1 MKFSLLAIASAAF
14 VVNAQGNKS
23 ESMPTL
29 AFIKEHRDAGRF
41 VFMPYTDEQRNVVL
55 TNVENGLKLWSNYE
69 SKIKNYGE
77 RADPFPIIKKLR
89 AKLDASNLT
98 DTEMQIELLSAFT
111 RMRDHHTHFEPSG
124 PYACFFATTG
134 LSFKFIEGDADMV
147 KKPTVVFERFTKN
160 QDLRAFFGKEYDQ
173 IKVGDELLLVDGMP
187 FADYRNLNQDK
198 TGGANDYG
206 GQHGALDY
214 MTYRPGVYTP
224 LPETDTIKYQL
235 KSKDTGKV
243 YDIEAPWVV
252 GFESSCW
259 SITSQLYAKI
269 SGKTLPGTPQP
280 TNSSSIIDAGVDV
293 SDTGAKP
300 QLETQKE
307 VKTPSMVSQY
317 HYKKQKIDQILL
329 EQPSKNNDLEYQNA
343 SVSTISWTIW
353 KPESKNLGIIKL
365 EDFSPT
371 NLKTGALA
379 DVEAVREIH
388 KLLSTVLKDT
398 NAVVFD
404 IRANGGGSGEFANAI
419 LQLFKPDFQPMPMRY
434 LMNSVAYNTL
444 VNGTYFFD
452 TSNPAWYKTPPGS
465 KYSID
470 HDRTSYNQSN
480 LYGQAYLKPVG
491 AFTNAMCYSACEV
504 FSAALQSFEIGYVFG
519 EDGTTGGGGADM
531 FGLDSELL
539 VFNHVDFKPMPYYKE
554 LFDETAGQSY
564 ANVLTIGVRQLVRN
578 GKHQGQLI
586 EDTGVVSDYIVRPR
600 LTDLLSGSTEN
611 SQFDRIADQLK
622 TLGVRT
628 GLNNLYFVSE
638 LTNYNT
644 TSSDVTIDVEVQ
656 GINQLS
662 VIDDTGKSLSV
673 ADFKSDIKS
682 QHSFKLASV
691 INDLG
696 NTRVSIIG
704 QNNGKQVLK
713 THKHISRIPKQQDH
727 FKLERGIKWE
737 FNGTS
742 KSVGIYNSPFTKKSQ
757 GWNSVN
763 GKWVIGD
770 GIQYSPAIETDIRSY
785 YTAPVGSNITV
796 EIDARLESQF
806 YSDFLG
812 LYVTD
817 ADGNVESL
825 LNMLGPEGNIITN
838 SISGSEALVKKFPVT
853 TKTEQ
858 FFVNLMFKSDVATQM
873 KGATINS
880 WSVTMS

>member
-1 MKFSLLAIASAAF
+1 MKFSLLAIASVAF

-23 ESMPTL
+23 ESMPKW

-55 TNVENGLKLWSNYE
+55 TNVENGLKLWPNYE
-69 SKIKNYGE
+69 SKIKHYGE

-98 DTEMQIELLSAFT
+98 DTEMQTELLSAFI
-111 RMRDHHTHFEPSG
+111 RMRDYHTRFEPSG
-124 PYACFFATTG
+124 PYSCFRATTG
-134 LSFKFIEGDADMV
+134 LFFRFIEGDADMV
-147 KKPTVVFERFTKN
+147 KKPTVVFQTHTGDKS
-160 QDLRAFFGKEYDQ
+160 LRAFFGKDYDQ
-173 IKVGDELLLVDGMP
+173 IKVGDELLLVDGMT
-187 FADYRNLNQDK
+187 FVDYRNLNQDK
-198 TGGANDYG
+198 TRGSNDYG
-206 GQHGALDY
+206 GQHGALKY
-214 MTYRPGVYTP
+214 MTSRPGSFTL
-224 LPETDTIKYQL
+224 LPETDTIKYRL

-252 GFESSCW
+252 YFDSSCW
-259 SITSQLYAKI
+259 NITSQLYAKI

-280 TNSSSIIDAGVDV
+280 ADTNSIIDTDAP
-293 SDTGAKP
+293 DTGVKR
-300 QLETQKE
+300 QLKTWEE
-307 VKTPSMVSQY
+307 VKTPSMISE
-317 HYKKQKIDQILL
+317 HDHKEQKTGQILL
-329 EQPSKNNDLEYQNA
+329 EQPSQNHTFKYQNA
-343 SVSTISWTIW
+343 SVSTISWAIW

-365 EDFSPT
+365 DSFMPT
-371 NLKTGALA
+371 NLKTGAPA
-379 DVEAVREIH
+379 DTEAVREIH

-398 NAVVFD
+398 NAVIFD
-404 IRANGGGSGEFANAI
+404 LRANSGGSGDLANAI
-419 LQLFKPDFQPMPMRY
+419 PQLFKPDFQPMPMRY
-434 LMNSVAYNTL
+434 LMSSVAYNTL
-444 VNGTYFFD
+444 VNGTYFVD
-452 TSNPAWYKTPPGS
+452 TSGPAWYKTPPGS
-465 KYSID
+465 KYSVNCN
-470 HDRTSYNQSN
+470 RTSYNQSN

-491 AFTNAMCYSACEV
+491 IFTDAVCYSACDL
-504 FSAALQSFEIGYVFG
+504 FSASIQSSETGHVFG

-531 FGLDSELL
+531 SSLDPELL
-539 VFNHVDFKPMPYYKE
+539 LLNPIDFKPMPYYQE
-554 LFDETAGQSY
+554 LFDETAGRSY
-564 ANVLTIGVRQLVRN
+564 ANILTVGVGQIVRN
-578 GKHQGQLI
+578 GKQKGQLV
-586 EDTGVVSDYIVRPR
+586 EDTGAITEYIVRPR
-600 LTDLLSGSTEN
+600 LTDILPGSTEN

-628 GLNNLYFVSE
+628 GLNNLHFVSE

-662 VIDDTGKSLSV
+662 VVDDTGKSLSV
-673 ADFKSDIKS
+673 AKFKSNIKS

-713 THKHISRIPKQQDH
+713 TYKHISRTPKQQDH
-727 FKLERGIKWE
+727 FKLEHGVKWV

-742 KSVGIYNSPFTKKSQ
+742 KSVGVYNSPFTKKSQ

-770 GIQYSPAIETDIRSY
+770 GVQYSPEIETEIRSY
-785 YTAPVGSNITV
+785 YTAPVGSNITTK
-796 EIDARLESQF
+796 IDVTLESQL

-825 LNMLGPEGNIITN
+825 LSTLDSDGNILTN
-838 SISGSEALVKKFPVT
+838 SISGSEAIVKKFPVT

-858 FFVNLMFKSDVATQM
+858 FFVSLIFKSDLAIQI

-880 WSVTMS
+880 WSVTMN

>member
-1 MKFSLLAIASAAF
+1 MKFSLLAIASVAF

-23 ESMPTL
+23 ESMPKW

-69 SKIKNYGE
+69 SKIKHYGE

-98 DTEMQIELLSAFT
+98 DTEMQIELLNAFILG
-111 RMRDHHTHFEPSG
+111 RDYHTHFEPSG
-124 PYACFFATTG
+124 PYSCFNAMTG

-147 KKPTVVFERFTKN
+147 KKPTVVFQTHTGDKE
-160 QDLRAFFGKEYDQ
+160 LRAFFGKDYDQ
-173 IKVGDELLLVDGMP
+173 IKFGDELLLVDGMP
-187 FADYRNLNQDK
+187 FVDYWNLNQDK

-214 MTYRPGVYTP
+214 ITFRPGSFTP
-224 LPETDTIKYQL
+224 LPETDTIKYQF

-252 GFESSCW
+252 GFDPLCW
-259 SITSQLYAKI
+259 SMTSQLYAKI

-280 TNSSSIIDAGVDV
+280 ADTNSIIDTDAP
-293 SDTGAKP
+293 DTG
-300 QLETQKE
+300 
-307 VKTPSMVSQY
+307 VKRRLKTWEEIRTPSMISEY
-317 HYKKQKIDQILL
+317 HHKKQKIDQILL
-329 EQPSKNNDLEYQNA
+329 EQPSQNHTFEYQNA
-343 SVSTISWTIW
+343 GVSTISWGIW
-353 KPESKNLGIIKL
+353 KPESKNLGIIRL
-365 EDFSPT
+365 DDFMPT
-371 NLKTGALA
+371 NLKTGAPA
-379 DVEAVREIH
+379 DMEAVREIH
-388 KLLSTVLKDT
+388 KLLSTVLKNT
-398 NAVVFD
+398 NAVIFD
-404 IRANGGGSGEFANAI
+404 LRANGGGSGEFANAI
-419 LQLFKPDFQPMPMRY
+419 PQLFKPDFQPTPMRY
-434 LMNSVAYNTL
+434 LMSSIAYNTL

-491 AFTNAMCYSACEV
+491 IFTDAICYSACDL
-504 FSAALQSFEIGYVFG
+504 FSASFQSSETGYVFG

-531 FGLDSELL
+531 FSLDPELL
-539 VFNHVDFKPMPYYKE
+539 LFNPIDFKPMPYYQE
-554 LFDETAGQSY
+554 LFDETTGRSY
-564 ANVLTIGVRQLVRN
+564 ANVLTVGFRQIVRGGKQKGQLV
-578 GKHQGQLI
+578 
-586 EDTGVVSDYIVRPR
+586 EDIGAITEYIVRPR
-600 LTDLLSGSTEN
+600 LTDILPGSTEN
-611 SQFDRIADQLK
+611 SRFDRIADQLK
-622 TLGVRT
+622 TLGVKT
-628 GLNNLYFVSE
+628 GLNNLHFVSE
-638 LTNYNT
+638 LINYNT
-644 TSSDVTIDVEVQ
+644 TSSDVTIDVEVK

-662 VIDDTGKSLSV
+662 VVDDTGKSLSV
-673 ADFKSDIKS
+673 ADFKSNIKS

-713 THKHISRIPKQQDH
+713 THKHISRTPKQEDY
-727 FKLERGIKWE
+727 FKLERGVKWE

-763 GKWVIGD
+763 GKWVVGD
-770 GIQYSPAIETDIRSY
+770 GVQYSPAIVTEIRSY
-785 YTAPVGSNITV
+785 YTAPVGSNITI
-796 EIDARLESQF
+796 EIDVALESQL

-825 LNMLGPEGNIITN
+825 LNTFRPNGRILTDGT
-838 SISGSEALVKKFPVT
+838 SGSEAIVKKFPVT

-858 FFVNLMFKSDVATQM
+858 FFVNLMFNSDVATQI

-880 WSVTMS
+880 WSVIMD

>member
-14 VVNAQGNKS
+14 AVNAQGNKS
-23 ESMPTL
+23 ESMPTW

-55 TNVENGLKLWSNYE
+55 TNVENGLKLWPNYE
-69 SKIKNYGE
+69 SKIKHYGE

-98 DTEMQIELLSAFT
+98 DTEMQIELLNAFILA
-111 RMRDHHTHFEPSG
+111 RDYHTHFEPSG
-124 PYACFFATTG
+124 PYSCFSATTG
-134 LSFKFIEGDADMV
+134 LSFRFIEGDADMV
-147 KKPTVVFERFTKN
+147 KKPTVVFEKHVDN
-160 QDLRAFFGKEYDQ
+160 KSLRAFFGKDYDQ

-187 FADYRNLNQDK
+187 FVDYRNLNQDK

-206 GQHGALDY
+206 GQHGALGY
-214 MTYRPGVYTP
+214 MTSRFGIYTP
-224 LPETDTIKYQL
+224 LPETDTIKYQF

-252 GFESSCW
+252 YFDSSCW
-259 SITSQLYAKI
+259 NITSQLYAKI

-280 TNSSSIIDAGVDV
+280 ADTNSIIDAGVDA
-293 SDTGAKP
+293 SNTGAKP

-329 EQPSKNNDLEYQNA
+329 EQPSKNSGLEYQNA
-343 SVSTISWTIW
+343 GVSTISWGIW
-353 KPESKNLGIIKL
+353 KPESKNLGIIRL
-365 EDFSPT
+365 DDFMPT
-371 NLKTGALA
+371 NLKTGAPA
-379 DVEAVREIH
+379 NMEAVREIH
-388 KLLSTVLKDT
+388 RLLSTVLKNT
-398 NAVVFD
+398 NSVLID
-404 IRANGGGSGEFANAI
+404 LRANGGGNGNFANSI
-419 LQLFKPDFQPMPMRY
+419 PQLFKPDFQPMTMRY
-434 LMNSVAYNTL
+434 LMSSVAYNTL
-444 VNGTYFFD
+444 VNGTQSFD
-452 TSNPAWYKTPPGS
+452 TSGPAWYKTPPGS

-470 HDRTSYNQSN
+470 YVDTPFDRANM
-480 LYGQAYLKPVG
+480 YGQAYLKPVG
-491 AFTNAMCYSACEV
+491 IFTDAVCYSACDL
-504 FSAALQSFEIGYVFG
+504 FSASFQSSETGHVFG

-531 FGLDSELL
+531 LSLDSQLL
-539 VFNHVDFKPMPYYKE
+539 FLNRVDFKPMPYYKE
-554 LFDETAGQSY
+554 LTDEAAGRSY
-564 ANVLTIGVRQLVRN
+564 ANILTVGVGQIVRN
-578 GKHQGQLI
+578 GKQKGQLV
-586 EDTGVVSDYIVRPR
+586 EDIGAITEYIVRPR
-600 LTDLLSGSTEN
+600 LTDILPGSTEN
-611 SQFDRIADQLK
+611 SQFDRIADRLK
-622 TLGVRT
+622 TLGVKT
-628 GLNNLYFVSE
+628 GLNNLHFVSE

-644 TSSDVTIDVEVQ
+644 TSSDVTIDVEVK

-673 ADFKSDIKS
+673 AKFKSDIKS
-682 QHSFKLASV
+682 QHSFKLTSV

-713 THKHISRIPKQQDH
+713 THKHISRTPKQKDY
-727 FKLERGIKWE
+727 FKLEHGVKWK

-742 KSVGIYNSPFTKKSQ
+742 KSVGVYNSPFTKKSQ

-770 GIQYSPAIETDIRSY
+770 GVQYSPGIETDIRSY
-785 YTAPVGSNITV
+785 YTAPVGSNITAK
-796 EIDARLESQF
+796 IDVVLESQL
-806 YSDFLG
+806 YSDFLS

-825 LNMLGPEGNIITN
+825 LNTVNPNGNILKDGVFG
-838 SISGSEALVKKFPVT
+838 SGALVRKFTLT

-858 FFVNLMFKSDVATQM
+858 FSVTLMFNSDLATQM

-880 WSVTMS
+880 WSVIMD

>member
-1 MKFSLLAIASAAF
+1 MKFSLLAIASVAF

-23 ESMPTL
+23 ESMPTW

-55 TNVENGLKLWSNYE
+55 TNVENGFKLWSNYE
-69 SKIKNYGE
+69 SKIKHYGE

-98 DTEMQIELLSAFT
+98 DTEMQTELLSAFILA
-111 RMRDHHTHFEPSG
+111 RDHHTHFEPSG
-124 PYACFFATTG
+124 PYSCFRATTG
-134 LSFKFIEGDADMV
+134 LSFRFIEGDADMV

-160 QDLRAFFGKEYDQ
+160 QDLRAFFGKDYDQ
-173 IKVGDELLLVDGMP
+173 IKAGDELLLVDGMP

-214 MTYRPGVYTP
+214 MTSRFGAFTP
-224 LPETDTIKYQL
+224 LPETDTIKYRF

-259 SITSQLYAKI
+259 NITSQLYAKI

-280 TNSSSIIDAGVDV
+280 TNSSSIIDADAP
-293 SDTGAKP
+293 DTGAKR
-300 QLETQKE
+300 QLKTWKE
-307 VKTPSMVSQY
+307 IRTPSMISQY
-317 HYKKQKIDQILL
+317 HHKKQKIDQILL
-329 EQPSKNNDLEYQNA
+329 GQPSQNHTFEYQNA
-343 SVSTISWTIW
+343 GVSTISWGIW

-365 EDFSPT
+365 EDFSPR
-371 NLKTGALA
+371 NLKTGARA
-379 DVEAVREIH
+379 NAEAVREIH
-388 KLLSTVLKDT
+388 RLLSTVLKDT
-398 NAVVFD
+398 NAILFD
-404 IRANGGGSGEFANAI
+404 IRGNPGGGGQFSSAI
-419 LQLFKPDFQPMPMRY
+419 PQLFKPDFQPVLVRY
-434 LMNSVAYNTL
+434 LMSSVAYNTL
-444 VNGTYFFD
+444 VNGSQSFD
-452 TSNPAWYKTPPGS
+452 TSGPAWYNTPPGS
-465 KYSID
+465 KYSVD
-470 HDRTSYNQSN
+470 HVKNSFNQAN
-480 LYGQAYLKPVG
+480 MYGQAYLKPVG

-504 FSAALQSFEIGYVFG
+504 FSAALQSSETGHIFG

-531 FGLDSELL
+531 FGLDPALL
-539 VFNHVDFKPMPYYKE
+539 AFNPVDFKPMPYYKE
-554 LFDETAGQSY
+554 LTDNTARKSY
-564 ANVLTIGVRQLVRN
+564 ANVLTVGVRQNIRN
-578 GKHQGQLI
+578 GKQQGQLI
-586 EDTGVVSDYIVRPR
+586 EDIGVVSDYIVRPR

-622 TLGVRT
+622 TLGAKT

-638 LTNYNT
+638 LINYNT

-662 VIDDTGKSLSV
+662 VVDDTGKSLSV
-673 ADFKSDIKS
+673 ADFKSNIKS

-713 THKHISRIPKQQDH
+713 THKHISRIPQQQDRV
-727 FKLERGIKWE
+727 KLEHGVKWE

-770 GIQYSPAIETDIRSY
+770 GVQYSPEMLTEIRSY
-785 YTAPVGSNITV
+785 YTAPVGSNITI
-796 EIDARLESQF
+796 EIDVTLESQL

-817 ADGNVESL
+817 ADDNVESL
-825 LNMLGPEGNIITN
+825 LNTVDPDSGRILTDG
-838 SISGSEALVKKFPVT
+838 ISGSEALVKKFPVT

-858 FFVNLMFKSDVATQM
+858 FFVGFVFESDLSVQM

-880 WSVTMS
+880 WSVTMN

>member
-1 MKFSLLAIASAAF
+1 MKFSLLAIASVAF

-23 ESMPTL
+23 ESMPTW

-55 TNVENGLKLWSNYE
+55 TNVENSLKAWSNYE
-69 SKIKNYGE
+69 SKIKHYGE

-98 DTEMQIELLSAFT
+98 DTEMQTELMNAFV
-111 RMRDHHTHFEPSG
+111 RMRDYHTYFEPSG
-124 PYACFFATTG
+124 PHACFFATTG
-134 LSFKFIEGDADMV
+134 LSFRFIEGDADMIN
-147 KKPTVVFERFTKN
+147 KPTVVFERF
-160 QDLRAFFGKEYDQ
+160 QSDQGLRAFFGKDYDQ
-173 IKVGDELLLVDGMP
+173 IKVGDELLLVDGMT
-187 FADYRNLNQDK
+187 FVDYRNLNQDK

-206 GQHGALDY
+206 GQHGAFEY
-214 MTYRPGVYTP
+214 MTFRSGTYTSF
-224 LPETDTIKYQL
+224 PETDTIKYRF

-252 GFESSCW
+252 GFSSSCW
-259 SITSQLYAKI
+259 SMTSQLYAKI

-280 TNSSSIIDAGVDV
+280 ADTNSIIDAGVD
-293 SDTGAKP
+293 TGAKR
-300 QLETQKE
+300 QFKTWKE
-307 VKTPSMVSQY
+307 IINPSMISKY
-317 HYKKQKIDQILL
+317 HHKKQKIDQILL
-329 EQPSKNNDLEYQNA
+329 EQPLKNSGLEYQNA
-343 SVSTISWTIW
+343 GVSTISWGIW
-353 KPESKNLGIIKL
+353 KPESKNLGIIRL
-365 EDFSPT
+365 DDFSPT
-371 NLKTGALA
+371 NLKTDAPA
-379 DVEAVREIH
+379 DTEAVREIH
-388 KLLSTVLKDT
+388 KLLSTVLKNT
-398 NAVVFD
+398 NAIIFD
-404 IRANGGGSGEFANAI
+404 LRANSGGSGEFANAI
-419 LQLFKPDFQPMPMRY
+419 PQLFKPDFQPMPMRY
-434 LMNSVAYNTL
+434 LMSSVAYNTL

-491 AFTNAMCYSACEV
+491 IFTDAVCYSACDL
-504 FSAALQSFEIGYVFG
+504 FSASIQSSETGHVFG

-531 FGLDSELL
+531 FSLDPHFLL
-539 VFNHVDFKPMPYYKE
+539 FNRVDFKPMSYAKE
-554 LFDETAGQSY
+554 LADTAAGRSRTNTVSVG
-564 ANVLTIGVRQLVRN
+564 ARQIVRN
-578 GKHQGQLI
+578 GKQKGQLV
-586 EDTGVVSDYIVRPR
+586 EDIGAITEYIVRPR
-600 LTDLLSGSTEN
+600 LTDILPGSTEN

-628 GLNNLYFVSE
+628 GLNNLHFVSE
-638 LTNYNT
+638 LIDYDT
-644 TSSDVTIDVEVQ
+644 TSGDVTIDVEVQ

-673 ADFKSDIKS
+673 AKFKSNIKS

-713 THKHISRIPKQQDH
+713 THKHISRTPQQQDH
-727 FKLERGIKWE
+727 FKLEHGVKWK

-763 GKWVIGD
+763 GKWVVGD
-770 GIQYSPAIETDIRSY
+770 GVQYSPAIETEIRSY

-796 EIDARLESQF
+796 EIDIALESQF

-812 LYVTD
+812 LYIVY

-825 LNMLGPEGNIITN
+825 LNTLGPDGNIITN
-838 SISGSEALVKKFPVT
+838 SISGSEAIVKKFPVT
-853 TKTEQ
+853 TKTKQ
-858 FFVNLMFKSDVATQM
+858 FFVNLVFKSDVATQM

-880 WSVTMS
+880 WSVIMN

>member
-1 MKFSLLAIASAAF
+1 
-14 VVNAQGNKS
+14 
-23 ESMPTL
+23 MPTW

-55 TNVENGLKLWSNYE
+55 TNVENSLKLWTNYE

-98 DTEMQIELLSAFT
+98 DTEMQTELLSAFILGRDYHT
-111 RMRDHHTHFEPSG
+111 RFDPSG
-124 PYACFFATTG
+124 PYSCFVAMTG
-134 LSFKFIEGDADMV
+134 LSFRFIEGDADMV
-147 KKPTVVFERFTKN
+147 KKPTVVFEKFTKN
-160 QDLRAFFGKEYDQ
+160 QGLRAFFGKDYDQ
-173 IKVGDELLLVDGMP
+173 IKVGDELLLVDGMT
-187 FADYRNLNQDK
+187 FVDYWTLNQDK
-198 TGGANDYG
+198 SGGANDYG
-206 GQHGALDY
+206 GQHGALKY
-214 MTYRPGVYTP
+214 MTSRPGVYTL
-224 LPETDTIKYQL
+224 LPETDTIKYRL

-252 GFESSCW
+252 VFDSSCW

-280 TNSSSIIDAGVDV
+280 ADTNSIIDADAP
-293 SDTGAKP
+293 DTG
-300 QLETQKE
+300 
-307 VKTPSMVSQY
+307 VKRRLKTWEEIRTPSMISEY
-317 HYKKQKIDQILL
+317 HHRKQKIDQILL
-329 EQPSKNNDLEYQNA
+329 GQPSQNHTFDYQNA
-343 SVSTISWTIW
+343 GVSTISWAIW
-353 KPESKNLGIIKL
+353 KPESKNLGIIRL
-365 EDFSPT
+365 DDFMPT
-371 NLKTGALA
+371 NLKTGAPA
-379 DVEAVREIH
+379 DMEAVREIH

-398 NAVVFD
+398 NAVIFD
-404 IRANGGGSGEFANAI
+404 LRASGGGSGEFANAI
-419 LQLFKPDFQPMPMRY
+419 PQLFKPDFQPTPMRY
-434 LMNSVAYNTL
+434 LMSSIAYNTL

-491 AFTNAMCYSACEV
+491 IFTDAICYSACDL
-504 FSAALQSFEIGYVFG
+504 FSASFQSSETGHVFG

-531 FGLDSELL
+531 FSLDPELL
-539 VFNHVDFKPMPYYKE
+539 LFNPIDFKPMPYYQE
-554 LFDETAGQSY
+554 LINETTGRSY
-564 ANVLTIGVRQLVRN
+564 ASVLTVGFRQIVRG
-578 GKHQGQLI
+578 GKYQGQLV
-586 EDTGVVSDYIVRPR
+586 EDTGAVTEYIVRPR
-600 LTDLLSGSTEN
+600 LTDLLPGSTEN
-611 SQFDRIADQLK
+611 SRFDRIADQLK
-622 TLGVRT
+622 TLGVKT
-628 GLNNLYFVSE
+628 GLNNLHFVSE
-638 LTNYNT
+638 RINYYI
-644 TSSDVTIDVEVQ
+644 TSSDVTIDVEVK

-662 VIDDTGKSLSV
+662 VVDDTGKSLSV
-673 ADFKSDIKS
+673 ADFKSNIKS

-763 GKWVIGD
+763 GKWVVGD
-770 GIQYSPAIETDIRSY
+770 GVQYSPAIVTEIRSY
-785 YTAPVGSNITV
+785 YTAPVGSNITI
-796 EIDARLESQF
+796 EIDVALESQL

-817 ADGNVESL
+817 ADDNVESL
-825 LNMLGPEGNIITN
+825 LNTFRPN
-838 SISGSEALVKKFPVT
+838 
-853 TKTEQ
+853 
-858 FFVNLMFKSDVATQM
+858 DVATQM

-880 WSVTMS
+880 WSVTMD

>member
-1 MKFSLLAIASAAF
+1 
-14 VVNAQGNKS
+14 
-23 ESMPTL
+23 MPTW

-55 TNVENGLKLWSNYE
+55 TNVENGFKLWSNYE
-69 SKIKNYGE
+69 SKIKHYGE

-98 DTEMQIELLSAFT
+98 DTEMQTELLSAFILA
-111 RMRDHHTHFEPSG
+111 RDHHTHFEPSG
-124 PYACFFATTG
+124 PYSCFRATTG
-134 LSFKFIEGDADMV
+134 LSFRFIEGDADMV

-160 QDLRAFFGKEYDQ
+160 QDLRAFFGKDYDQ
-173 IKVGDELLLVDGMP
+173 IKAGDELLLVD
-187 FADYRNLNQDK
+187 
-198 TGGANDYG
+198 GGANDYG

-434 LMNSVAYNTL
+434 LMSSVAYNTL

-504 FSAALQSFEIGYVFG
+504 FSAALQSSETGYIFG

-531 FGLDSELL
+531 FGLDPALL
-539 VFNHVDFKPMPYYKE
+539 AFNPVDFKPMPYYKE
-554 LFDETAGQSY
+554 LTDETARKSY
-564 ANVLTIGVRQLVRN
+564 ANVLTVGVRQNIRN
-578 GKHQGQLI
+578 GKQQGQLI
-586 EDTGVVSDYIVRPR
+586 EDIGVVSDYIVRPR

-622 TLGVRT
+622 TLGAKT

-638 LTNYNT
+638 LINYNT

-662 VIDDTGKSLSV
+662 VVDDTGKSLSV
-673 ADFKSDIKS
+673 ADFKSNIKS

-713 THKHISRIPKQQDH
+713 THKHISRIPQQQDRV
-727 FKLERGIKWE
+727 KLEHGVKWE

-770 GIQYSPAIETDIRSY
+770 GVQYSPEMLTEIRSY
-785 YTAPVGSNITV
+785 YTAPVGSNITI
-796 EIDARLESQF
+796 EIDVTLESQL

-817 ADGNVESL
+817 ADDNVESL
-825 LNMLGPEGNIITN
+825 LNTVDPDSGRILTDG
-838 SISGSEALVKKFPVT
+838 ISGSEALVKKFPVT

-858 FFVNLMFKSDVATQM
+858 FFVGFVFESDLSVQM

-880 WSVTMS
+880 WSVTMN

>member
-1 MKFSLLAIASAAF
+1 MKFLLLAIASAAF
-14 VVNAQGNKS
+14 AVNAQGNKS
-23 ESMPTL
+23 ESMPTW

-55 TNVENGLKLWSNYE
+55 TNVENGLKLWTNYE
-69 SKIKNYGE
+69 SKIKHYGE

-98 DTEMQIELLSAFT
+98 DTEMQIELLNAFILA
-111 RMRDHHTHFEPSG
+111 RDHHTHFEPSG
-124 PYACFFATTG
+124 PYSCFSATTG
-134 LSFKFIEGDADMV
+134 LSFRFIEGDADMV
-147 KKPTVVFERFTKN
+147 KKPTVVFEKHVDN
-160 QDLRAFFGKEYDQ
+160 KSLRAFFGKDYDQ
-173 IKVGDELLLVDGMP
+173 IKIGDELLLVDGMP

-206 GQHGALDY
+206 GQHGALGY
-214 MTYRPGVYTP
+214 MTSRFGVYTP
-224 LPETDTIKYQL
+224 LPETDTIKYQF

-252 GFESSCW
+252 YFDSSCW
-259 SITSQLYAKI
+259 NITSQLYAKI

-280 TNSSSIIDAGVDV
+280 ANSSSIIDAGVDV
-293 SDTGAKP
+293 SDTGVKP

-307 VKTPSMVSQY
+307 VKTPSMISEND
-317 HYKKQKIDQILL
+317 HKKQKTGQILL
-329 EQPSKNNDLEYQNA
+329 EQPSKNHTLEYQNA
-343 SVSTISWTIW
+343 NVSTISWAIW

-365 EDFSPT
+365 DDFMPK
-371 NLKTGALA
+371 NLKTDAPA

-419 LQLFKPDFQPMPMRY
+419 PQLFKPDFQPTQVRY
-434 LMNSVAYNTL
+434 LMNSVTYNTL

-452 TSNPAWYKTPPGS
+452 TSGPAWYNTPPGS

-480 LYGQAYLKPVG
+480 MYGQAYLKPVG
-491 AFTNAMCYSACEV
+491 AFTNAMCYSACEE
-504 FSAALQSFEIGYVFG
+504 FSAALQSSETGYVFG

-531 FGLDSELL
+531 FLLDSRLL
-539 VFNHVDFKPMPYYKE
+539 VFNPVDFKPMPYYKE
-554 LFDETAGQSY
+554 LTDETTGRSY
-564 ANVLTIGVRQLVRN
+564 ANVLKIGARQMIRN
-578 GKHQGQLI
+578 GKQQGQLI

-622 TLGVRT
+622 TLGAKT

-638 LTNYNT
+638 RINYYT
-644 TSSDVTIDVEVQ
+644 TSSDVTIDVEVK

-713 THKHISRIPKQQDH
+713 THKHISRTPKQKDY
-727 FKLERGIKWE
+727 FKLERGVKWK

-763 GKWVIGD
+763 GKWVVGD
-770 GIQYSPAIETDIRSY
+770 GVQYSPAIETDIRSY

-812 LYVTD
+812 LYIVYV
-817 ADGNVESL
+817 DGSVKSL
-825 LNMLGPEGNIITN
+825 LNTLGPDGNILVN
-838 SISGSEALVKKFPVT
+838 SISGSEAIVKKFPVT
-853 TKTEQ
+853 TKTKQ

-880 WSVTMS
+880 WSVIMD

>member
-1 MKFSLLAIASAAF
+1 MKFSLLAIASVAF

-23 ESMPTL
+23 ESMPTW

-55 TNVENGLKLWSNYE
+55 TNVENGFKLWSNYE
-69 SKIKNYGE
+69 SKIKHYGE

-98 DTEMQIELLSAFT
+98 DTEMQTELLNAFI
-111 RMRDHHTHFEPSG
+111 RMRDFHSHFAPSG
-124 PYACFFATTG
+124 PYACFVATTG
-134 LSFKFIEGDADMV
+134 LYFRFIEGDADMV
-147 KKPTVVFERFTKN
+147 KKPTVVFEKHADN
-160 QDLRAFFGKEYDQ
+160 KSLRAFFGKDYDQ
-173 IKVGDELLLVDGMP
+173 IKFGDELLLVDGMP
-187 FADYRNLNQDK
+187 FVDYWNLNQDK

-206 GQHGALDY
+206 GQHGALSY
-214 MTYRPGVYTP
+214 MTSRFGAFTP
-224 LPETDTIKYQL
+224 LPETDTIKYQF

-252 GFESSCW
+252 GFDSSCW
-259 SITSQLYAKI
+259 NITSQLYAKI

-280 TNSSSIIDAGVDV
+280 ADTNSIIDADA
-293 SDTGAKP
+293 SDTGAKR
-300 QLETQKE
+300 QF
-307 VKTPSMVSQY
+307 KTWEEIRTPLMISEY
-317 HYKKQKIDQILL
+317 HHKKQKIDQILL
-329 EQPSKNNDLEYQNA
+329 GQPLKNNGLEYQNA
-343 SVSTISWTIW
+343 GVSTISWAIW
-353 KPESKNLGIIKL
+353 KPESKNLGIIRL
-365 EDFSPT
+365 DDFIPK
-371 NLKTGALA
+371 NLKTGARA
-379 DVEAVREIH
+379 NAEAVREIH
-388 KLLSTVLKDT
+388 KLLSTVLKNT
-398 NAVVFD
+398 NAVIFD
-404 IRANGGGSGEFANAI
+404 LRANGGGSGDFANAI
-419 LQLFKPDFQPMPMRY
+419 PQLFKPDFQPMTMRY

-470 HDRTSYNQSN
+470 HDLNSFNQAN
-480 LYGQAYLKPVG
+480 MYGQAYLKPVG
-491 AFTNAMCYSACEV
+491 AFTDAVCYSACDL
-504 FSAALQSFEIGYVFG
+504 FSASIQSSETGYVLG
-519 EDGTTGGGGADM
+519 EDGTTGGGGADV
-531 FGLDSELL
+531 FPLNPTLL
-539 VFNHVDFKPMPYYKE
+539 LFNHVDFKPMPYYQE
-554 LFDETAGQSY
+554 LTDETTGQSY
-564 ANVLTIGVRQLVRN
+564 TNALSIGVRQMIRN
-578 GKHQGQLI
+578 GKQKGQLV
-586 EDTGVVSDYIVRPR
+586 EDIGAVSDYIVRPR
-600 LTDLLSGSTEN
+600 LTDIVPGSIGDA
-611 SQFDRIADQLK
+611 QFDRIADQLK
-622 TLGVRT
+622 TLGAKT
-628 GLNNLYFVSE
+628 GLNNLHFVSE

-644 TSSDVTIDVEVQ
+644 TSGDVTIDVEVQ

-662 VIDDTGKSLSV
+662 VVDDNGKSLSV

-691 INDLG
+691 INGLG

-713 THKHISRIPKQQDH
+713 THKHISRTPKQKDY
-727 FKLERGIKWE
+727 FKLEHGVKWK

-742 KSVGIYNSPFTKKSQ
+742 KSVGIYNSPSTKKSQ

-770 GIQYSPAIETDIRSY
+770 GVQYSPEIETEIRSY
-785 YTAPVGSNITV
+785 YTAPVGSNITI
-796 EIDARLESQF
+796 EIDAKLESQL

-825 LNMLGPEGNIITN
+825 LNTLGPDGNILTDG
-838 SISGSEALVKKFPVT
+838 ISGSEALVKKFPVT

-858 FFVNLMFKSDVATQM
+858 FFVGFVFKSDLATQM

-880 WSVTMS
+880 WSVTMN

>member
-1 MKFSLLAIASAAF
+1 
-14 VVNAQGNKS
+14 
-23 ESMPTL
+23 MPEW

-69 SKIKNYGE
+69 SKIENYGE

-98 DTEMQIELLSAFT
+98 DTEMQTELMNAFILA
-111 RMRDHHTHFEPSG
+111 RDHHTNFEPSG
-124 PYACFFATTG
+124 PYSCFSATTG

-147 KKPTVVFERFTKN
+147 NKPTVVFERFTKN
-160 QDLRAFFGKEYDQ
+160 QELRAFFGKDYDQ
-173 IKVGDELLLVDGMP
+173 IKVGDELLLVDGMT
-187 FADYRNLNQDK
+187 FVDYRNLNQDK

-214 MTYRPGVYTP
+214 MTFRPGSFTP
-224 LPETDTIKYQL
+224 LPETDTIKYRL

-252 GFESSCW
+252 GFEPSCW

-280 TNSSSIIDAGVDV
+280 ADSNSIIDAGVDV

-317 HYKKQKIDQILL
+317 HYKKQKINQILL

-353 KPESKNLGIIKL
+353 KPESKNLGIIRL
-365 EDFSPT
+365 EDFTPT
-371 NLKTGALA
+371 NLKTGAPA
-379 DVEAVREIH
+379 NMEAVCEIH
-388 KLLSTVLKDT
+388 RLLSTVLKDT
-398 NAVVFD
+398 DAVVFD
-404 IRANGGGSGEFANAI
+404 IRANEGGSGEFANAI
-419 LQLFKPDFQPMPMRY
+419 PQLFKPDFQPMPMRY
-434 LMNSVAYNTL
+434 LMSSVAYNTL
-444 VNGTYFFD
+444 VNGTFFVD
-452 TSNPAWYKTPPGS
+452 TSGPAWYKTPPGS
-465 KYSID
+465 KYSVNFD
-470 HDRTSYNQSN
+470 KTSFNQSN

-491 AFTNAMCYSACEV
+491 IFTDAVCYSACDL
-504 FSAALQSFEIGYVFG
+504 FSASIQSSETGYVFG

-531 FGLDSELL
+531 FSLDSQLL
-539 VFNHVDFKPMPYYKE
+539 LFNPVDFKPMPYYKE
-554 LFDETAGQSY
+554 LTDEAAGRSY
-564 ANVLTIGVRQLVRN
+564 ANVLTVGVRQLVRN
-578 GKHQGQLI
+578 GKQQGQLI

-622 TLGVRT
+622 TLGAKT

-713 THKHISRIPKQQDH
+713 THKHISRTPKQEDH
-727 FKLERGIKWE
+727 FKLEHGVKWV

-742 KSVGIYNSPFTKKSQ
+742 KSVGIYNSPSTKKSQ
-757 GWNSVN
+757 GWNLIN
-763 GKWVIGD
+763 GKWVVGD
-770 GIQYSPAIETDIRSY
+770 GVQYSPEITTEIRSY
-785 YTAPVGSNITV
+785 YTAPVGSNITI
-796 EIDARLESQF
+796 EIDAALESQL
-806 YSDFLG
+806 YSDFLS

-817 ADGNVESL
+817 ADGNQKSL
-825 LNMLGPEGNIITN
+825 LNTLGPDGNILIDG
-838 SISGSEALVKKFPVT
+838 ISGSEAIVKKFPVT
-853 TKTEQ
+853 TKTEL
-858 FFVNLMFKSDVATQM
+858 FFVGFVFNSDLATQI

>member
-1 MKFSLLAIASAAF
+1 MKFSLLAIASVAF

-23 ESMPTL
+23 ESMPKW

-69 SKIKNYGE
+69 SKIKHYGE

-98 DTEMQIELLSAFT
+98 DTEMQIELLNAFILV
-111 RMRDHHTHFEPSG
+111 RDYHTHFEPSG
-124 PYACFFATTG
+124 PYSCFNAMTG
-134 LSFKFIEGDADMV
+134 LSFRFIEGDADMV
-147 KKPTVVFERFTKN
+147 KKPTVVFEAHTGDKE
-160 QDLRAFFGKEYDQ
+160 LRAFFGKDYDQ
-173 IKVGDELLLVDGMP
+173 IKFGDELLLVDGMP
-187 FADYRNLNQDK
+187 FVDYWNLNQDK

-214 MTYRPGVYTP
+214 MTFRPGSFTP
-224 LPETDTIKYQL
+224 LPETDTIKYQF

-252 GFESSCW
+252 GFDPLCW
-259 SITSQLYAKI
+259 SMTSQLYAKI

-280 TNSSSIIDAGVDV
+280 ADTNSIIDTDAP
-293 SDTGAKP
+293 DTGVKRR
-300 QLETQKE
+300 LKTWKE
-307 VKTPSMVSQY
+307 IRTPSMISEY
-317 HYKKQKIDQILL
+317 HHRKQKIDRILL
-329 EQPSKNNDLEYQNA
+329 GQPSQNHTFEYQNA
-343 SVSTISWTIW
+343 GVSTISWGIW
-353 KPESKNLGIIKL
+353 KPESKNLGIIRL
-365 EDFSPT
+365 DDFVPK
-371 NLKTGALA
+371 NLKTDAPA
-379 DVEAVREIH
+379 DTEAVREIH

-398 NAVVFD
+398 DAVIFD
-404 IRANGGGSGEFANAI
+404 LRANSGGSGDFANSI
-419 LQLFKPDFQPMPMRY
+419 PQLFKPDFQPMLIRY
-434 LMNSVAYNTL
+434 LMNSVTYNTL

-491 AFTNAMCYSACEV
+491 IFTDAICYSACDL
-504 FSAALQSFEIGYVFG
+504 FSASFQSSETGHVFG
-519 EDGTTGGGGADM
+519 EDGTTGGGGSDM
-531 FGLDSELL
+531 FSLDSELL
-539 VFNHVDFKPMPYYKE
+539 LFNPIDFKPMPYYQE
-554 LFDETAGQSY
+554 LTDETTGRSY
-564 ANVLTIGVRQLVRN
+564 TNVLSIGVRQIVRN
-578 GKHQGQLI
+578 GKYQGQLV
-586 EDTGVVSDYIVRPR
+586 EDIGAVTEYIVRPR
-600 LTDLLSGSTEN
+600 LTDILPGSTEN

-622 TLGVRT
+622 TL
-628 GLNNLYFVSE
+628 
-638 LTNYNT
+638 
-644 TSSDVTIDVEVQ
+644 EVK

-673 ADFKSDIKS
+673 AKFKSNIKS

-713 THKHISRIPKQQDH
+713 THKHISRIPQQQDRV
-727 FKLERGIKWE
+727 KLEHGVKWV

-742 KSVGIYNSPFTKKSQ
+742 KSVGVYNWPSTKKSQ

-763 GKWVIGD
+763 GKWVVGD
-770 GIQYSPAIETDIRSY
+770 GIQYSPGIVTEIRSY
-785 YTAPVGSNITV
+785 YTAPVGSNITI
-796 EIDARLESQF
+796 EIDAALESQM
-806 YSDFLG
+806 YGDFLS
-812 LYVTD
+812 LYITD
-817 ADGNVESL
+817 ADNNVESL
-825 LNMLGPEGNIITN
+825 LNTVDPYTNMPTEGV
-838 SISGSEALVKKFPVT
+838 SGVKTVAEKYAVT

-858 FFVNLMFKSDVATQM
+858 FFVNIIFNSDLAVQM
-873 KGATINS
+873 KGATINY
-880 WSVTMS
+880 WSVTMN